1 MSSTV
6 KDQFIDHMNLNGL
19 AENTK
24 RGYLK
29 SVQRLAEHY
38 NCSPDLL
45 TKYQV
50 VLYFRHLIL
59 NQKVSLET
67 CNNYLVGITYFYKNI
82 CHWEDIDRF
91 GVSTRRRKRKLPEV
105 LSIEETEKLFSV
117 VTNLKHKVLLKTVY
131 SAGLRINEAIS
142 LKPSQIE
149 SDPSRMLIR
158 VNQGKGRKDRYT
170 LLSKS
175 LLEELRAY
183 WRQYQLQPEGWL
195 FPGQKKGEH
204 ISYAGARKIFVNNK
218 KKPA

>member
-6 KDQFIDHMNLNGL
+6 KDQFIDHMDLNEL

-29 SVQRLAEHY
+29 SVKRLAEHY

-82 CHWEDIDRF
+82 CQWEDLDRF

-105 LSIEETEKLFSV
+105 LSIEETKKLFSV
-117 VTNLKHKVLLKTVY
+117 VTNLKHKVLLKTAY
-131 SAGLRINEAIS
+131 SAGLRVNEVIS
-142 LKPSQIE
+142 LKPDQIE

-175 LLEELRAY
+175 LLEELRVY
-183 WRQYQLQPEGWL
+183 WRQYQPEGWL
-195 FPGQKKGEH
+195 FTGNKKGEH
-204 ISYAGARKIFVNNK
+204 LTYASARKVFVTNK

>member
-6 KDQFIDHMNLNGL
+6 KDRFIDHMNLNEL

-24 RGYLK
+24 RSYLS
-29 SVQRLAEHY
+29 SVKRLAEHY

-50 VLYFRHLIL
+50 ELYFKHLIL
-59 NQKVSLET
+59 NQKVSLES
-67 CNNYLVGITYFYKNI
+67 CDKYLTGIVYFYKNV

-91 GVSTRRRKRKLPEV
+91 GVSTRRRKRKLPVV
-105 LSIEETEKLFSV
+105 LSIEETERLFSV
-117 VTNLKHKVLLKTVY
+117 ITNLKHKVLLKTAY
-131 SAGLRINEAIS
+131 SAGLRVSEVIN
-142 LKPSQIE
+142 LKPDQIE

-158 VNQGKGRKDRYT
+158 VDQGKGRKDRYT
-170 LLSKS
+170 LLSKN
-175 LLEELRAY
+175 LLEELRVY
-183 WRQYQLQPEGWL
+183 WRQYQPEGWL

-204 ISYAGARKIFVNNK
+204 LTYAAARKVFVINK

>member
-6 KDQFIDHMNLNGL
+6 KDQFIDHMNLNEL
-19 AENTK
+19 AENTQ
-24 RGYLK
+24 RNYLK
-29 SVQRLAEHY
+29 SVKGLAEHY

-50 VLYFRHLIL
+50 ELYFKHLIL
-59 NQKVSLET
+59 SKKLSLET
-67 CNNYLVGITYFYKNI
+67 CNNYLTGVIYFYKNI

-91 GVSTRRRKRKLPEV
+91 GVSSRRRKPKLPTV
-105 LSIEETEKLFSV
+105 LSIEETERLFSV
-117 VTNLKHKVLLKTVY
+117 ITNLKHRVLLKTAY
-131 SAGLRINEAIS
+131 SAGLRVSEVIS
-142 LKPSQIE
+142 LKPNQIE

-158 VNQGKGRKDRYT
+158 INQGKGRKDRYT

-183 WRQYQLQPEGWL
+183 WRQYQPEEWL
-195 FPGQKKGEH
+195 FTGNKKGEH
-204 ISYAGARKIFVNNK
+204 LTYAAARKVFVTNK